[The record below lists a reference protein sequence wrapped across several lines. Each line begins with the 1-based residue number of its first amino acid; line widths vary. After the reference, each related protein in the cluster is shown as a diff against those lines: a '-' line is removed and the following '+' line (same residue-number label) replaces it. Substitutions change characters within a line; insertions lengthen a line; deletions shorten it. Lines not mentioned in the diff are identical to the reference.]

1 MIQHAPGL
9 KLRCSVVLGSAC
21 RMVVLCVAVCIC
33 SFSLRAHGPC
43 DPPPYSPLEPVASG
57 QAALDMDRWA
67 VKTLRRDIKGRTC
80 ADVQE
85 LVDILLVRWLQA
97 HPEITIA
104 LEGKK
109 ANALLQRP
117 DQFLHRLKAE
127 AWVASKGR
135 RNWFPRRW
143 GRKPHDPVAEVRRLA
158 LLEETLA
165 ALNRP

>member
-1 MIQHAPGL
+1 MMQLVPAPNRRGAAL
-9 KLRCSVVLGSAC
+9 LGSA
-21 RMVVLCVAVCIC
+21 RRVVLLCGALY
-33 SFSLRAHGPC
+33 FSQFLVHAHGPC
-43 DPPPYSPLEPVASG
+43 DPPPYSPLEPVATA

-67 VKTLRRDIKGRTC
+67 VKALRRDIKGRTC

-117 DQFLHRLKAE
+117 DQFLQRLKAE

-135 RNWFPRRW
+135 RKWFPRRW
-143 GRKPHDPVAEVRRLA
+143 GRKPHDPAAAARRLD

>member
-1 MIQHAPGL
+1 MMRYVP
-9 KLRCSVVLGSAC
+9 VLTLQCAAMLGRAC
-21 RMVVLCVAVCIC
+21 RIALLCGAVYI
-33 SFSLRAHGPC
+33 SDIYALAHGPC
-43 DPPPYSPLEPVASG
+43 DPPPYSPLEPVTSA

-67 VKTLRRDIKGRTC
+67 VRTLRRDIKGRTC

-97 HPEITIA
+97 HPDITIA

-117 DQFLHRLKAE
+117 DQFLDRMKAE

-143 GRKPHDPVAEVRRLA
+143 GRKPHDPAAEARRLA
-158 LLEETLA
+158 LLEETLE

>member
-1 MIQHAPGL
+1 MMQHAPEL
-9 KLRCSVVLGSAC
+9 KLRCSAVLSTACRLVLVLG
-21 RMVVLCVAVCIC
+21 AVHF
-33 SFSLRAHGPC
+33 FSVSVRAHGPC

-117 DQFLHRLKAE
+117 DQFLNRLKAE

-143 GRKPHDPVAEVRRLA
+143 GRKPLDPAAEVRRQA